1 MSFVKVLSQHHDT
14 LGLCLAHETLLCGLL
29 VCTSRKLKRRL
40 DQSSSASEWQMRTRA
55 CVALLNVTGM
65 ILHLSIQEP
74 PLAPPLHYGRDIAR
88 NNHDVAV
95 PLHA

>member
-40 DQSSSASEWQMRTRA
+40 DRSP
-55 CVALLNVTGM
+55 VALSGRCKHVRAWRSSTL
-65 ILHLSIQEP
+65 
-74 PLAPPLHYGRDIAR
+74 LA
-88 NNHDVAV
+88 
-95 PLHA
+95 